1 MSTGSLTRV
10 SAVRD
15 VVLPHNG
22 EDVLAVIRDIELL
35 EPLERK
41 ARSVEVHPVDS
52 THGWYRIVGK
62 LFRVRA
68 WEGEF
73 SYEQHPAGW
82 HSEDLHPR
90 TDGWR
95 ISGGFLV
102 SRIDD
107 ATCRVTHYEDY
118 SLPARLR
125 RWRPLL
131 AWYMRRSQ
139 VGEMRDLAV
148 LVDHTLAAR
157 AGGPSGS
164 H

>member
-1 MSTGSLTRV
+1 MSSETPVRV

-15 VVLPHNG
+15 IVLAHSSQ
-22 EDVLAVIRDIELL
+22 DVLEIIRDIELL

-41 ARSVEVHPVDS
+41 ARSVEVHPVDDS
-52 THGWYRIVGK
+52 HGSYRIVGK

-73 SYEQHPAGW
+73 SYEQHASGW

-102 SRIDD
+102 SRVDD
-107 ATCRVTHYEDY
+107 HTCRVTHYEDY
-118 SLPARLR
+118 TLPEGMR
-125 RWRPLL
+125 RWRRLL

-139 VGEMRDLAV
+139 VGEMRDLTV
-148 LVDHTLAAR
+148 LVNQTLAAR
-157 AGGPSGS
+157 PLLAVP
-164 H
+164 